1 LSKIRRAPQSA
12 IGFVAL
18 VIASCA
24 FAFRYSPIPNHVTVI
39 AAALSPY
46 LMLCAPV
53 SAALLIW
60 GRRWVLA
67 IAALGLTV
75 AAVAVQ
81 LPLYLGSD
89 ASRTAGVDV
98 RVISANIY
106 EGTADPQSL
115 VEAAQAQAD
124 VIAFQELTPRAVDG
138 LSRAGLDA
146 TFPYRWLDARG
157 GPGGVGMW
165 SRFPIEAPT
174 RVGGYTFA
182 FLTARIRVMGLSTD
196 PTVVVTHLPGPWPYP
211 IDGWRRDLDRLPAT
225 LSEIGD
231 QAGAGC
237 VIVSGDVNST
247 TDMRPF
253 RALLR
258 NGYLDAAEQSGAGFK
273 PTYPGN
279 SRLPPLIVIDHVLT
293 RNCTATSLR
302 TLKVPGSDHRG
313 LVVTIAIPQSTHR

>member
-1 LSKIRRAPQSA
+1 VPQTA

-18 VIASCA
+18 VIAGCA
-24 FAFRYSPIPNHVTVI
+24 FALRYLSITNHATVI
-39 AAALSPY
+39 TAALSPY

-75 AAVAVQ
+75 AAIAVQ
-81 LPLYLGSD
+81 LPLFLGSD

-124 VIAFQELTPRAVDG
+124 VIAFQELTPQAVDG

-157 GPGGVGMW
+157 DARGVGMW
-165 SRFPIEAPT
+165 SRF
-174 RVGGYTFA
+174 
-182 FLTARIRVMGLSTD
+182 
-196 PTVVVTHLPGPWPYP
+196 
-211 IDGWRRDLDRLPAT
+211 
-225 LSEIGD
+225 
-231 QAGAGC
+231 
-237 VIVSGDVNST
+237 
-247 TDMRPF
+247 
-253 RALLR
+253 AL
-258 NGYLDAAEQSGAGFK
+258 
-273 PTYPGN
+273 
-279 SRLPPLIVIDHVLT
+279 
-293 RNCTATSLR
+293 
-302 TLKVPGSDHRG
+302 
-313 LVVTIAIPQSTHR
+313 